1 MENMQKQIDALR
13 GDVDQMTYKLDRV
26 LKMLTSL
33 GLPPHQVIRVDDA
46 TVGANPSIDPSLSKV
61 VWPSFGSSSIC
72 TSAVGKVNQGPMTT
86 NTEFLIG
93 QPRTHQVQPSFA
105 MPQSLGDHKSA
116 RQDDNFK
123 GKFVV
128 SSSEETRQRGKAIED
143 KLRMMESFLANNVS
157 PPHSRSTVSART
169 PCFNHQYPM
178 VVRPQQSQGFPKQAM
193 QMPLNHSQSRQFAQ
207 NLGQPQNQPT
217 TTREKKVVEPIP
229 MPCCRLLSYLVHNG
243 MVTPRALK
251 PMIAPFPAWYD
262 PKAKCEFH
270 LGAEGHTIDKCKAFK
285 YKVQELIDQKLLTF
299 KEGASNCEG

>member
-1 MENMQKQIDALR
+1 MIKHKKLLHAFASIQKSLSHPHPFTSPASLPTLIPDSKHFKETMENMQKQIDALR

-128 SSSEETRQRGKAIED
+128 SSSEETRQRLKAIED
-143 KLRMMESFLANNVS
+143 KLRMMESFLANNASSHPMLQSSVSNSCSTSTIPRVSKSGNTDAFPS
-157 PPHSRSTVSART
+157 PPVRTVRTKLGTSAGST
-169 PCFNHQYPM
+169 
-178 VVRPQQSQGFPKQAM
+178 K
-193 QMPLNHSQSRQFAQ
+193 
-207 NLGQPQNQPT
+207 
-217 TTREKKVVEPIP
+217 
-229 MPCCRLLSYLVHNG
+229 
-243 MVTPRALK
+243 
-251 PMIAPFPAWYD
+251 
-262 PKAKCEFH
+262 
-270 LGAEGHTIDKCKAFK
+270 
-285 YKVQELIDQKLLTF
+285 DQ
-299 KEGASNCEG
+299 